1 MKVLS
6 IGNSFSQDAQR
17 YLHELAKSEG
27 VNLQTEN
34 LYIGGCS
41 LETHYHNMKE
51 DLSEYELERN
61 GVNTLEKTSIRIALQ
76 SEEWDVVTVQQ
87 ASHFSWDYNTYVPYI
102 IELVAY
108 IRALCPK
115 AKVYIHE
122 TWPYENGSERLSSV
136 NYSTSQEMFAAVKS
150 SYAQAY
156 QDISAD
162 GIIHSGTAIMEAI
175 NRGLKIHR
183 DTFHAGAG
191 AGRYML
197 ALVWYKTLTGKEIT
211 NNTFD
216 SFDEPVSKL
225 ERKTVIEIADM
236 VAQK

>member
-1 MKVLS
+1 MKILS

-17 YLHELAKSEG
+17 YLHELAKLEG
-27 VNLQTEN
+27 VDLQTEN

-41 LETHYHNMKE
+41 LETHYQNMKG

-61 GVNTLEKTSIRIALQ
+61 GVNTLEKTSIRVALQ
-76 SEEWDVVTVQQ
+76 SEKWDVVTVQQ

-108 IRALCPK
+108 IRELCPN

-122 TWPYENGSERLSSV
+122 TWPYENGSEKLSSV
-136 NYSTSQEMFAAVKS
+136 NYGTSAEMFVAVKS

-156 QDISAD
+156 KEICAD
-162 GIIHSGTAIMEAI
+162 GMIYSGTAIMEAI

-191 AGRYML
+191 AGRYIL
-197 ALVWYKTLTGKEIT
+197 ALVWYKTLTGKDIAH
-211 NNTFD
+211 NKFND
-216 SFDEPVSKL
+216 FDEPVSEL

-236 VAQK
+236 VVQN